1 MSASLDQKPSLA
13 LRLLGIAALAAAG
26 GTTGYAMA
34 SVTALET
41 LPWDDS
47 LNLLMAALLVVS
59 ALASVVAMFVRP
71 SSMPK
76 GCGVLQ
82 ITVLL
87 LAGVMLLLP
96 IFGPAYASPDVVF
109 GAVIVLLIGQSIAN
123 LMLWKAAD
131 ELFRRVMAETSALA
145 FWAVQLALFVY
156 AAAERVGL
164 VQSLSAWG
172 MMGILMGI
180 YLACSVI
187 ASARR
192 GLAA

>member
-13 LRLLGIAALAAAG
+13 LRLIGIAALAAAG
-26 GTTGYAMA
+26 GATGYAMA

-41 LPWDDS
+41 LAWDDS

-192 GLAA
+192 GLAT

>member
-26 GTTGYAMA
+26 GATGYAMA

-96 IFGPAYASPDVVF
+96 IFGPAYASPNVVF

>member
-26 GTTGYAMA
+26 GATGYAMA

>member
-26 GTTGYAMA
+26 GATGYAMA

-47 LNLLMAALLVVS
+47 LNMLMAALLVVS

>member
-26 GTTGYAMA
+26 GATGYAMA

-192 GLAA
+192 GLAT

>member
-13 LRLLGIAALAAAG
+13 LRLIGIAALAAAG
-26 GTTGYAMA
+26 GATGYAMA

-192 GLAA
+192 GLAT